1 LPRRSSARI
10 PAATTTQERSVPD
23 TSSVSV
29 RASNDIGAGWQHEPP
44 GTGGACRIRRI
55 PHGLFYED
63 FDEGRQFHH
72 HWGRTFSESDAI
84 WYATFSLQYNAIYF
98 NRQAAVD
105 AGFRDLIVH
114 PIFVFT
120 TALGLSVEDLSEA
133 GGPFLGV
140 EDVHHLAPTYP
151 GDTIYAHS
159 TVVSRRL
166 TASRAGWGVVEWATH
181 AVNQDG
187 VRVVE
192 YHRRNLSKQ
201 RAPQE

>member
-1 LPRRSSARI
+1 L
-10 PAATTTQERSVPD
+10 VPD
-23 TSSVSV
+23 TSSASE
-29 RASNDIGAGWQHEPP
+29 RASNPGDDQAQLGAPDM
-44 GTGGACRIRRI
+44 RSRRVRRI
-55 PHGLFYED
+55 PHGLYYED
-63 FDEGRQFHH
+63 FDEGRRFHH
-72 HWGRTFSESDAI
+72 HWGRTFSQSDAI
-84 WYATFSLQYNAIYF
+84 WYATFTLQYNAIFF
-98 NRQAAVD
+98 NREAAID

-140 EDVHHLAPTYP
+140 EDVRHLAPIYP

-159 TVVSRRL
+159 SVVSRRL
-166 TASRAGWGVVEWATH
+166 TASRPGWGVVEWATH

-192 YHRRNLSKQ
+192 FHRRNLSKQ
-201 RAPQE
+201 RPPQE

>member
-1 LPRRSSARI
+1 M
-10 PAATTTQERSVPD
+10 PD
-23 TSSVSV
+23 TSSASD
-29 RASNDIGAGWQHEPP
+29 RAGTSMGEPP
-44 GTGGACRIRRI
+44 LPEGSRGSDGRRLRRVQ
-55 PHGLFYED
+55 HGLFYED
-63 FDEGRQFHH
+63 FDEGRRFHH
-72 HWGRTFSESDAI
+72 HWGRTFVQSDAI
-84 WYATFSLQYNAIYF
+84 WYSTFTLQYNPIYF
-98 NRQAAVD
+98 NRQAAID
-105 AGFRDLIVH
+105 AGYRDLIVH

-140 EDVHHLAPTYP
+140 EEVRHLAPTYP

-166 TASRAGWGVVEWATH
+166 TQSRPGWGVVEWATH

-192 YHRRNLSKQ
+192 FHRRNLSKQ
-201 RAPQE
+201 RPPQE